1 MLVRLQKIIAQAGV
15 ASRRAAE
22 ELIRAGAVTV
32 NGKIVRELGTKADPQ
47 KDHIKVRGRLV
58 QSKEPLTYLMLHK
71 PKGVVTTLSDPQG
84 RPIISDFL
92 RGVKAR
98 VYPVGRLDYD
108 SEGLLFLT
116 NDGELAH
123 AVTHPRYGVPKTYQ
137 VKVKGV
143 LTDEGL
149 AKLQAGVTLPDGK
162 KAVGRVEK
170 IRKMAAN
177 SWLEITLH
185 EGQKRQIRR
194 MMEEIGHPVLKL
206 KRVRLA
212 TLELGDLPP
221 GRYRYLTPE
230 EIQSLAVQLEAEGGR
245 TYAQAAASR
254 MTDQALQALDDAQP
268 QGETGQALI
277 DLSNHL
283 LGRQE

>member
-47 KDHIKVRGRLV
+47 KDHIKVKGRLV

-98 VYPVGRLDYD
+98 VFPVGRLDYD

-123 AVTHPRYGVPKTYQ
+123 ALTHPRYGVPKTYQ

-149 AKLQAGVTLPDGK
+149 AKLQAGV
-162 KAVGRVEK
+162 
-170 IRKMAAN
+170 
-177 SWLEITLH
+177 
-185 EGQKRQIRR
+185 
-194 MMEEIGHPVLKL
+194 
-206 KRVRLA
+206 
-212 TLELGDLPP
+212 
-221 GRYRYLTPE
+221 
-230 EIQSLAVQLEAEGGR
+230 SL
-245 TYAQAAASR
+245 
-254 MTDQALQALDDAQP
+254 
-268 QGETGQALI
+268 
-277 DLSNHL
+277 
-283 LGRQE
+283 